1 MKLLVV
7 TAYVTKC
14 GFGADNQHY
23 HTQKPRCDS
32 TEMYPSISKCF
43 IHATVE
49 CNKIEKPNI
58 FLKCWVFFL
67 KGVKRVIHFR
77 DTC

>member
-7 TAYVTKC
+7 TAYVIKC

-43 IHATVE
+43 IHATVVRHVRKLTA
-49 CNKIEKPNI
+49 NQKLTKNGFDFI
-58 FLKCWVFFL
+58 
-67 KGVKRVIHFR
+67 
-77 DTC
+77 